1 MPHFTGRLSALNH
14 HNYFVFW
21 SGSFASVGATQL
33 QIMAQGWLLFELTE
47 STIALGYLGAAASIP
62 AIIMTLYGGAIADRL
77 NKKHVLMATS
87 LAVAALLISL
97 AVLDASALVRPWHVI
112 LVAGLIS
119 FTSGFDWPT
128 RQAILPALIDRQDM
142 MSAVALNSIIWQ
154 SCRMVMPAIGGIIIA
169 LVDTW
174 LVFLLCSIGFLIMFA
189 VIAGLKVSLPAL
201 AISNSATH
209 QVKEGLLFI
218 LHNRIFLLLIS
229 LSYAAMFFGMAHI
242 QLMPAF
248 TALLETNEQ
257 GYGFLISAT
266 GIGSVL
272 GTIIVGNFQH
282 SKQLGALILASTA
295 TSGIMIYMFAL
306 VTAFATELSIAFEL
320 AVLFATLAS
329 MFASMFLI
337 STMTVLQL
345 RVPDELRGR
354 VMGFHGITFSLMALG
369 GLLAGW
375 IASFSSAPVAVATG
389 ITVYLAIIIWVA
401 ISQREIRSISAQTP
415 A

>member
-1 MPHFTGRLSALNH
+1 MLHFTGRLSALNH

-201 AISNSATH
+201 TISNSATH

-218 LHNRIFLLLIS
+218 LHNRIF
-229 LSYAAMFFGMAHI
+229 
-242 QLMPAF
+242 P
-248 TALLETNEQ
+248 
-257 GYGFLISAT
+257 
-266 GIGSVL
+266 
-272 GTIIVGNFQH
+272 
-282 SKQLGALILASTA
+282 
-295 TSGIMIYMFAL
+295 
-306 VTAFATELSIAFEL
+306 
-320 AVLFATLAS
+320 
-329 MFASMFLI
+329 
-337 STMTVLQL
+337 LQ
-345 RVPDELRGR
+345 R
-354 VMGFHGITFSLMALG
+354 G
-369 GLLAGW
+369 GLTDMVRTKSGLESSSSSVIHLAPT
-375 IASFSSAPVAVATG
+375 A
-389 ITVYLAIIIWVA
+389 
-401 ISQREIRSISAQTP
+401 
-415 A
+415 